1 MMKDNKE
8 TIKSQLLE
16 QCQNIIQEKQNII
29 NEQIKDIQEAL
40 RSESK
45 SSAGDKHETGR
56 AVLQL
61 EREKLGFQLAEIE
74 KHQAILNRIDLNTV
88 HHNISLGSVV
98 KTSLANYFI
107 VISAGQIE
115 VEDIKYYA
123 ISSDAPI
130 AKSLIGKK
138 QSDTVVFNHQHIKI
152 REII

>member
-1 MMKDNKE
+1 MKDNKE

-74 KHQAILNRIDLNTV
+74 KHQAILNRIDLNPF

-107 VISAGQIE
+107 AISAGQIE

>member
-1 MMKDNKE
+1 MLNDRRTILDNQ
-8 TIKSQLLE
+8 INDIRDALL
-16 QCQNIIQEKQNII
+16 
-29 NEQIKDIQEAL
+29 
-40 RSESK
+40 SESK

-61 EREKLGFQLAEIE
+61 EREKLGFQLAELE
-74 KHQAILNRIDLNTV
+74 KHQAILNRVNLNTV

-107 VISAGQIE
+107 SISAGQIE
-115 VEDIKYYA
+115 VEDIMYYA

-138 QSDTVVFNHQHIKI
+138 QNDSVVFNHQNI
-152 REII
+152 EILEVI